1 MADQTMVVTECTRIT
16 GIPTWVTDTNVKA
29 GDAAGG
35 SNWYFPND
43 GKTFVILF
51 ARAAGAGEV
60 MTFLGKNDKYGR
72 PSADLNFNV
81 ATGLTGMVGPFSPA
95 LWNNIDGMVTFALTE
110 KHADS
115 RLLAV
120 RITNTGING
129 V

>member
-1 MADQTMVVTECTRIT
+1 MADATMVVTELTRIT
-16 GIPTWVTDTNVKA
+16 GIPTWVTDTNVLPA
-29 GDAAGG
+29 SSGTTGTFL
-35 SNWYFPND
+35 FPND

-51 ARAAGAGEV
+51 AKAAGAGEV
-60 MTFLGKNDKYGR
+60 MTFTGKNDKYGR

-95 LWNNIDGMVTFALTE
+95 LWNNTDGIVTFALTE

-120 RITNTGING
+120 RISNTGING